1 MNEHHKIPPEIVE
14 KARELDLLT
23 YLKTYEPNE
32 LVDCGNHE
40 YSTRSHGSLKISNG
54 LWHWWSRGIGGAS
67 ALDYL
72 VKVRGMKFTE
82 AVELLTGGTVK
93 VPPISAAKPKK
104 KPKRM
109 RMFPYNFKCER
120 AKPYL
125 MSRAISESIIDEL
138 IYRRLIAERNDN
150 GDVLFLGYD
159 EKGRLKH
166 CTARATDGTSRK
178 KDAYGSNKEY
188 VFHLLTRVPKDRVLV
203 FESAIDLLSYATILQ
218 DHGGDYRRENMLSVG
233 GIYAREDKAEKMK
246 VPPILERFLKA
257 NPQVTK
263 ILLYFDND
271 RTGRLCA
278 SCLQKVF
285 GERYDVRYAP
295 PPDCKD
301 YNEFLQHKYQFK
313 RKERER
319 KYEDHSKDE
328 AR

>member
-1 MNEHHKIPPEIVE
+1 MNEHHKIPPETVE

-54 LWHWWSRGIGGAS
+54 LWHWWSRDIGGAS

-93 VPPISAAKPKK
+93 VPPVSAGKPKK
-104 KPKRM
+104 KPNRI
-109 RMFPYNFKCER
+109 RMFPYNFKCEK

-138 IYRRLIAERNDN
+138 ISRRLIAERNDN
-150 GDVLFLGYD
+150 SDVLFFGYD

-233 GIYAREDKAEKMK
+233 GIYAREDKAEQMK

-319 KYEDHSKDE
+319 KYEDHSKDK